1 MAQVEE
7 TGGLQM
13 TRGPEVPVSE
23 STLRA
28 GKFVELTIFKL
39 QLHFNLS
46 NSSERIELGA
56 RASSETVRMTAD
68 FRKALACCS
77 PVRNSGE
84 QNPLKCWPVYVNSIR
99 AKVVWKEET

>member
-23 STLRA
+23 STPIA

-39 QLHFNLS
+39 QQHFNLS
-46 NSSERIELGA
+46 NSSECIEQGA
-56 RASSETVRMTAD
+56 QDCLQMTAD
-68 FRKALACCS
+68 FRKALACCF
-77 PVRNSGE
+77 PVVNSGK
-84 QNPLKCWPVYVNSIR
+84 QNPLKCWLVYVNLIR